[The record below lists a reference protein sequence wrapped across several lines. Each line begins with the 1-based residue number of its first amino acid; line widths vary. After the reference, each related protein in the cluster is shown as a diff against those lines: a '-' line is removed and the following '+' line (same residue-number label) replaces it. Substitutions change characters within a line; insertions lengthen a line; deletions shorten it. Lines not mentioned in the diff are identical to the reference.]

1 MRRREEAPQAAP
13 DPATLTVDGVKLA
26 LVVERKAVKNVNA
39 RLRDATLHVSAPL
52 RMPQAELDRVVVEL
66 ARKLVR
72 RVHAHKVN
80 AAEDALALARR
91 VAARFPKPPEVARVL
106 FVTTQIARW
115 GSYSPAT
122 RTIRLNAALR
132 EMPRWVLEAV
142 VAHELAHVTHHD
154 HSPAFWA
161 LTRHVCPETDR
172 ADAFLQGVSWF
183 ARNWDEMPRVE
194 RSLLMGTVTCD
205 EA

>member
-1 MRRREEAPQAAP
+1 MKQREETPRAPK
-13 DPATLTVDGVKLA
+13 PATVTVDGVTLA

-39 RLRDATLHVSAPL
+39 RLRDTTLHVSAPL
-52 RMPQAELDRVVVEL
+52 KMPQADLDGIIVEL

-80 AAEDALALARR
+80 AEEDALELARR
-91 VAARFPKPPEVARVL
+91 VAARFPKPPEVVRVL

-161 LTRHVCPETDR
+161 LTRRVYPDTDR
-172 ADAFLQGVSWF
+172 ADAFLRGVSWF
-183 ARNWDEMPRVE
+183 AQHWEEMPRVE
-194 RSLLMGTVTCD
+194 RALLMGTMACA
-205 EA
+205 EE